1 MKIKK
6 SKKANLENKRT
17 LFFQIGLV
25 VSLSVVLVAFEWRS
39 EKAYSIEKLF
49 SNENYEIEEIV
60 KITVQ
65 EDHKPLIPIPKVQ
78 PVNFS
83 VIDNSEPEDILEIF
97 FEDPEKAENVLNLIN
112 IDEPEKYTEDTVLFK
127 VVEEQPSFPGGYP
140 ALQKYLL
147 DNLKYPRIAIE
158 TGISGTV
165 YMNFIVWED
174 GSIRKVFVQRGIG
187 GRCDEEALRVI
198 TNMPKWNPGK
208 QRTKPVNVQMVLPVK
223 FNLMH

>member
-6 SKKANLENKRT
+6 SEKANLEHKRT

-25 VSLSVVLVAFEWRS
+25 VSLSVVLAAFEWRS

-65 EDHKPLIPIPKVQ
+65 EDNKPLIPIPKVQ

-83 VIDNSEPEDILEIF
+83 VIDNSEPEDIIEII
-97 FEDPEKAENVLNLIN
+97 FEDPDKTQNVLNLIN
-112 IDEPEKYTEDTVLFK
+112 IDEPEEFTEEPVVFK
-127 VVEEQPSFPGGYP
+127 VVEEQPSFPGGYA

-147 DNLKYPRIAIE
+147 DNLKYPRLAVE

-174 GSIRKVFVQRGIG
+174 GSIRDVFVQRGIG
-187 GRCDEEALRVI
+187 GGCDEEALRVV

-208 QRTKPVNVQMVLPVK
+208 QRTKTVNVQMVLPVK